1 MKPIKLQRS
10 NYFFLLIFATLI
22 LVRIFSDFNGLY
34 GQDSHEYFRYSKRLA
49 DFFQNGT
56 HPGDYFWPINFPL
69 YGAFFSFLIPWD
81 VFARQLVSLLSFVL
95 IIFYT
100 YRMIRFYHSKGNQ
113 QTIYVYL
120 GLVLFP
126 SPFLFQSAFLVMSDM
141 LATVFSIA
149 AIFHIL
155 QYHRKV
161 KTGDFLLA
169 VFFSVSAVMTRYPTA
184 ILLLLPVVLLI
195 FTFAKNFRFTNLSV
209 AVLITIICLLPHF
222 LIRGWQSG
230 DFLGHQWL
238 QTWSVKNWFLSEFTT
253 VDGYQN
259 YTLPNIVYGFSNFFY
274 PGFMFLGMILIFFFR
289 KQDFKMKEL
298 WILVASTGLSA
309 LFMAGIPFQN
319 MRFLM
324 PSFPLAVVLLF
335 PAFQRFSNRFL
346 RQTILKTAFFI
357 GVVIIQ
363 ILLIFKYSATIYQ
376 ANRLEKQIAASM
388 LAYPNRPIYTFSTDP
403 ALRSY
408 GIESEIINLWRESL
422 TEVDSTALILFN
434 EQAFSRQWEGKNPM
448 INWRF
453 IQENYELN
461 TLERLPNGW
470 ELCEIRD

>member
-1 MKPIKLQRS
+1 
-10 NYFFLLIFATLI
+10 
-22 LVRIFSDFNGLY
+22 
-34 GQDSHEYFRYSKRLA
+34 
-49 DFFQNGT
+49 
-56 HPGDYFWPINFPL
+56 
-69 YGAFFSFLIPWD
+69 
-81 VFARQLVSLLSFVL
+81 
-95 IIFYT
+95 
-100 YRMIRFYHSKGNQ
+100 
-113 QTIYVYL
+113 
-120 GLVLFP
+120 
-126 SPFLFQSAFLVMSDM
+126 
-141 LATVFSIA
+141 
-149 AIFHIL
+149 
-155 QYHRKV
+155 
-161 KTGDFLLA
+161 
-169 VFFSVSAVMTRYPTA
+169 
-184 ILLLLPVVLLI
+184 
-195 FTFAKNFRFTNLSV
+195 
-209 AVLITIICLLPHF
+209 
-222 LIRGWQSG
+222 
-230 DFLGHQWL
+230 
-238 QTWSVKNWFLSEFTT
+238 
-253 VDGYQN
+253 
-259 YTLPNIVYGFSNFFY
+259 
-274 PGFMFLGMILIFFFR
+274 
-289 KQDFKMKEL
+289 MKEL